1 MLYLP
6 HLNGE
11 RSPFTD
17 PTARGALVNLS
28 PATTT
33 GTMCRAVLEGVAYNY
48 RTLSNSLGMDTTGV
62 IDEPL
67 PMVGG
72 GARSKL
78 WTSTIAD
85 VLRRPIAP
93 TSDAASVAARGCAAG
108 AFQVPAAVGRRRRGF
123 ATGRILP
130 RRPGWFGRRGG
141 DSKRRKRIRT
151 RRENYAVWSKLHEAL
166 KNAGAGELV
175 R

>member
-1 MLYLP
+1 M
-6 HLNGE
+6 E
-11 RSPFTD
+11 T
-17 PTARGALVNLS
+17 
-28 PATTT
+28 
-33 GTMCRAVLEGVAYNY
+33 
-48 RTLSNSLGMDTTGV
+48 TTGV

-108 AFQVPAAVGRRRRGF
+108 AFRYLRLWEGADGDLPPDGYFPGGQVGSVDGVVTPNDANASVH
-123 ATGRILP
+123 
-130 RRPGWFGRRGG
+130 
-141 DSKRRKRIRT
+141 D
-151 RRENYAVWSKLHEAL
+151 ENYAVWSKLHEAL

>member
-1 MLYLP
+1 MREFARKTLLPKGSNSAKDLDARASDAKAGSDGVLYLP

-48 RTLSNSLGMDTTGV
+48 RTLSNALGMDTTGA

-85 VLRRPIAP
+85 VLRRP
-93 TSDAASVAARGCAAG
+93 DCAK
-108 AFQVPAAVGRRRRGF
+108 
-123 ATGRILP
+123 I
-130 RRPGWFGRRGG
+130 
-141 DSKRRKRIRT
+141 
-151 RRENYAVWSKLHEAL
+151 
-166 KNAGAGELV
+166 
-175 R
+175 